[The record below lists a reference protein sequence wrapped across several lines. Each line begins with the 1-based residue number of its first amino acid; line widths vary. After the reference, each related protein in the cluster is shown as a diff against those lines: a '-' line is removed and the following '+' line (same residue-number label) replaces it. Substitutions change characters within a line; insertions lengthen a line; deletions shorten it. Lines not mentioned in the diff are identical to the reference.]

1 MLDNVG
7 SSILFEPL
15 TIGEITLPNRV
26 VLAPLTRCRAGKSR
40 VPNEM
45 MRDYY
50 TQRASAGLMLSE
62 ATIVSPQG
70 AGYHGTA
77 GIWTDEQVA
86 GWKMV
91 TDSVH
96 RAGGRFFLQLWHCGR
111 VSDPE
116 FHGGEA
122 PVAPSAVLPAGRVM
136 LLRPFRQYVTPRA
149 LETAEV
155 VAIVEDFRRGAANAK
170 RAGFDGVEI
179 HAANG
184 YLIDQFLQ
192 DKTNDRTD
200 RYGGS
205 IENRTRFLLE
215 IVDACIEVWGPKRVG
230 VHLRPRMEEHD
241 MGDSDPRSLFPYVA
255 GELGARDIGFLF
267 VREIWGEDSLLPEM
281 KRRFGGVVIC
291 NELMSPA
298 DGARLIEAGH
308 ADAVAFGR
316 DYIANPDLVERIRQ
330 GAELTP
336 ADAATFFTHG
346 SFGYDDYLT
355 LSELK
360 AGKVRIVDP
369 AVPPVAEDLGRYS
382 R

>member
-1 MLDNVG
+1 MGLGGNAGVQSHLDGAEHGLLIVLQHEGEDLHHLPVTPGPLEQIALQVPKGVG
-7 SSILFEPL
+7 QF
-15 TIGEITLPNRV
+15 
-26 VLAPLTRCRAGKSR
+26 GKGCS
-40 VPNEM
+40 V
-45 MRDYY
+45 
-50 TQRASAGLMLSE
+50 A
-62 ATIVSPQG
+62 QG
-70 AGYHGTA
+70 AGLSLDDRK
-77 GIWTDEQVA
+77 IV
-86 GWKMV
+86 
-91 TDSVH
+91 
-96 RAGGRFFLQLWHCGR
+96 
-111 VSDPE
+111 P
-116 FHGGEA
+116 
-122 PVAPSAVLPAGRVM
+122 PV
-136 LLRPFRQYVTPRA
+136 
-149 LETAEV
+149 
-155 VAIVEDFRRGAANAK
+155 
-170 RAGFDGVEI
+170 
-179 HAANG
+179 
-184 YLIDQFLQ
+184 ID
-192 DKTNDRTD
+192 
-200 RYGGS
+200 
-205 IENRTRFLLE
+205 
-215 IVDACIEVWGPKRVG
+215 WGPKRVG

>member
-1 MLDNVG
+1 M
-7 SSILFEPL
+7 SILFEPL
-15 TIGEITLPNRV
+15 TIGDVTLPNRIV
-26 VLAPLTRCRAGKSR
+26 MAPLTRCRAGKSR

-45 MRDYY
+45 MRAYY
-50 TQRASAGLMLSE
+50 TQRASAGLMLTE

-77 GIWTDEQVA
+77 GVWNDDQVR
-86 GWKMV
+86 GWKAI
-91 TDSVH
+91 TESVH
-96 RAGGRFFLQLWHCGR
+96 RAGGRIFLQLWHCGR

-116 FHGGEA
+116 FHGGAA
-122 PVAPSAVLPAGRVM
+122 PVAPSAVLPSGRVM
-136 LLRPFRQYVTPRA
+136 LLRPFRPYVTPRA

-155 VAIVEDFRRGAANAK
+155 EAIVEDFRRGAINAQ

-192 DKTNDRTD
+192 DKTNKRTD

-205 IENRTRFLLE
+205 IQNRVRFLLE
-215 IVDACIEVWGPKRVG
+215 IVDACAEVWGAKRVG

-241 MGDSDPRSLFPYVA
+241 MGDSDPQKLFPYVA
-255 GELGARDIGFLF
+255 SELGPRGIGFLF
-267 VREIWGEDSLLPEM
+267 IREIWGEGSLLPEM
-281 KRRFGGVVIC
+281 KKRFGGPVIC
-291 NELMSPA
+291 NELMSSA
-298 DGARLIEAGH
+298 DGERLIEAGY

-330 GAELTP
+330 GADLTP
-336 ADAATFFTHG
+336 ADATTFFTPG
-346 SFGYDDYLT
+346 SYGYDDCLT

-360 AGKVRIVDP
+360 AGKVRMVDP
-369 AVPPVAEDLGRYS
+369 AFQPAAEDLGRYS

>member
-1 MLDNVG
+1 M
-7 SSILFEPL
+7 SILFEPL
-15 TIGEITLPNRV
+15 TIGDITLPNRI
-26 VLAPLTRCRAGKSR
+26 VLAPLTRCRAGKTR

-45 MRDYY
+45 MREYY

-62 ATIVSPQG
+62 ATIVSAQG

-77 GIWTDEQVA
+77 GIWTEEQVE
-86 GWKMV
+86 GWRMV
-91 TDSVH
+91 TQSVH

-116 FHGGEA
+116 FHDGAA

-136 LLRPFRQYVTPRA
+136 LLRPFRPYVMPRA
-149 LETAEV
+149 LETEEV
-155 VAIVEDFRRGAANAK
+155 EAIVQDFRRGALNAR

-192 DKTNDRTD
+192 DKTNRRND

-205 IENRTRFLLE
+205 IENRARFLME
-215 IVDACIEVWGPKRVG
+215 IVDACVEVWGPKRVG

-241 MGDSDPRSLFPYVA
+241 MGDSNPRALFPYVA
-255 GELGARDIGFLF
+255 SELGARGIGFLF
-267 VREIWGEDSLLPEM
+267 IREIWGEDSLLPEM

-291 NELMSPA
+291 NELMSAA
-298 DGARLIEAGH
+298 DGERLIEAGH
-308 ADAVAFGR
+308 ADAIAFGR
-316 DYIANPDLVERIRQ
+316 DYIANPDLVERIRE
-330 GAELTP
+330 GADLT
-336 ADAATFFTHG
+336 ASDTSTFFTNG
-346 SFGYDDYLT
+346 ASGYSDYLT
-355 LSELK
+355 LAQIRKGQVRPSEPPCP
-360 AGKVRIVDP
+360 G
-369 AVPPVAEDLGRYS
+369 AVEDLGRYS

>member
-1 MLDNVG
+1 M
-7 SSILFEPL
+7 SILFEPL
-15 TIGEITLPNRV
+15 TIGDIALPNRI
-26 VLAPLTRCRAGKSR
+26 VLAPLTRCRSGERR

-62 ATIVSPQG
+62 ATIVSARG

-77 GIWTDEQVA
+77 GIWNDDQVA

-116 FHGGEA
+116 FHDGAA
-122 PVAPSAVLPAGRVM
+122 PVAPSAVRPAGRVM
-136 LLRPFRQYVTPRA
+136 LLRPFRPYVTPYA
-149 LETAEV
+149 LETHEV
-155 VAIVEDFRRGAANAK
+155 KATVGDFRQGAVNAK

-192 DKTNDRTD
+192 DKTNKRTD
-200 RYGGS
+200 RFGGS
-205 IENRTRFLLE
+205 VKNRARFLMD
-215 IVDACIEVWGPKRVG
+215 IVDACCEIWGPKRVG
-230 VHLRPRMEEHD
+230 VHLRSRMEEHD
-241 MGDSDPRSLFPYVA
+241 MGDSDPRTLFPYVA
-255 GELGARDIGFLF
+255 GELGARGIGFLF
-267 VREIWGEDSLLPEM
+267 IREIWGADSLLPEM
-281 KRRFGGVVIC
+281 KRRFSGKVIC
-291 NELMSPA
+291 NELMSAA
-298 DGARLIEAGH
+298 DGERLIDAGH

-316 DYIANPDLVERIRQ
+316 NYIANPDLVERIRQ

-336 ADAATFFTHG
+336 ADVTTFFTPGAYGH
-346 SFGYDDYLT
+346 SDYLT
-355 LSELK
+355 LAEMK
-360 AGKVRIVDP
+360 AGKVRRIEQ
-369 AVPPVAEDLGRYS
+369 VASAAPDDLDRYV